1 MMYIR
6 RLLDQLLLRGV
17 NWMRSK
23 TIAAATL
30 AIGLTASTALYAGP
44 CVSGSDQDS
53 MRVRML
59 QTELMVAALSCDRR
73 DGYNAF
79 VTRFEN
85 ELVGHGTTLRRFF
98 GREFGTR
105 GVQMLNRFI
114 TRIANETSQRSSS
127 MGHGYCTRATALF
140 ERVAAT
146 VPGGLIRVA
155 RNQEFSE
162 LHGFAPCST
171 DAVAS
176 RPTSAE

>member
-1 MMYIR
+1 
-6 RLLDQLLLRGV
+6 
-17 NWMRSK
+17 
-23 TIAAATL
+23 
-30 AIGLTASTALYAGP
+30 
-44 CVSGSDQDS
+44 
-53 MRVRML
+53 
-59 QTELMVAALSCDRR
+59 MVAALSCDQR

-85 ELVGHGTTLRRFF
+85 ELVGHGKILRRFF

-105 GVQMLNRFI
+105 GVQRLNRFI
-114 TRIANETSQRSSS
+114 TRIANETSQRSSATS
-127 MGHGYCTRATALF
+127 YDYCMQATALF

-155 RNQEFSE
+155 RSQTFSD

-176 RPTSAE
+176 RTTSVE

>member
-1 MMYIR
+1 
-6 RLLDQLLLRGV
+6 
-17 NWMRSK
+17 MRSK
-23 TIAAATL
+23 TIAAAAL
-30 AIGLTASTALYAGP
+30 AIGLTASTTVYAGP
-44 CVSGSDQDS
+44 CVSGPDQDS

-85 ELVGHGTTLRRFF
+85 ELVGYGTTLRRFF

-105 GVQMLNRFI
+105 SAQMLNRFI
-114 TRIANETSQRSSS
+114 TRIANETSQRSSAT
-127 MGHGYCTRATALF
+127 GHGYCKQAKALF
-140 ERVAAT
+140 ERVEAT

-155 RNQEFSE
+155 RNQEFAE

-171 DAVAS
+171 DVVAS
-176 RPTSAE
+176 QARASE